1 MPGNSKKN
9 IMRKLCFALLLMI
22 VYLPLLAQTGNI
34 IVPNGNSL
42 KIEMVLP
49 DNQGKYFYT
58 IERSKT
64 IMWDIKTHAQLY
76 TFSIGTD
83 DKRNV
88 ALSNDGTKIAYNF
101 KTSVECYSTI
111 NGKLLFSAKKQYY
124 GNCIKFSTDDRTL
137 LTLSSGII
145 AINIASQQETKFIK
159 LDYTQFDES
168 GATLDMV
175 DPSHIM
181 LLNKTGWQ
189 IWNIPEKKI
198 DFKYAFEKEP
208 FTRVYLPSLK
218 YLATKAD
225 QLEFRD
231 IYTGKVVKTL
241 PFGQLVSSINSKEF
255 ILYNGEN
262 YTIYNGEN
270 FTTKQKLK
278 DIKDFN
284 YLEACFS
291 GNTNTVYASNYS
303 DVFAINTKS
312 NTIDM
317 GYKRQ
322 VADLGFSDIFSSMEY
337 NYSTGILN
345 LITDDSVYKSINLT
359 KLFAFRHKALPIHT
373 DMTTFSATGDTIAVF
388 IEKKGY
394 IKNIATGK
402 FIQPAIKLTDE
413 ASSNERVNFFFS
425 KDGTQVYYTTFSIP
439 NQVNNLNRISLKTGI
454 SEKVVSF
461 KGSDGAS
468 LHPDKDMLAI
478 IEKGYQY
485 AHAKVWDISTGKLLF
500 DKNLGESKCDFIS
513 ISNDKERLMLVRSKT
528 ADSYDF
534 YEEIYDIR
542 AGNLISTSP
551 KFSNLG
557 FYKSYDCT
565 PDFSLLIKCGNFGSI
580 TAMNADGKDIY
591 TDNAHTSSI
600 RRALFSP
607 DSKVMYTISTDQTIK
622 VWEPKSGK
630 LLGTL
635 YLFNDGNDYVFVDQY
650 GRFDGSEAGIKKLY
664 YLKDRKK
671 IPLDVVY
678 EKFYTP
684 NLYQRLINGEQFDP
698 IDVAIKPSP
707 LVKISYAEATRNLLV
722 EDDEVPTYQNK
733 TGFADITVNAIAEDD
748 AVDEIRLFLNGKIQ
762 TLTTRNLIVADAGSG
777 TDIKKYQL
785 NLLPGVNTIRAV
797 ALNTQR
803 TESQPDDIVVNY
815 NSGANAV
822 PANKKPV
829 NNNTNGAPIAPVDKN
844 ATMHLVVIGINAY
857 QNKSMS
863 LNYAL
868 ADATSFKEEVEKDAK
883 TIITNIKT
891 YFVTDNTADKTGITN
906 ALKQVQ
912 QYAKPQDVFIFYY
925 AGHGVI
931 GKNNEFYLVP
941 TDVSDLKNVQAE
953 LENKGIA
960 AKLLQQYAIDIPAQK
975 QLFILDACQSAGAFE
990 TMLTSDGNQ
999 QKSIAVVARSTGTHW
1014 IAASG
1019 AQQFA
1024 NEFSSLGHG
1033 AFTYVLLEALKG
1045 AAANNK
1051 MITVNNLKNY
1061 LQHTVPE
1068 LMKKY
1073 HGAAQYPSSYGFGN
1087 DFPVIILQ

>member
-1 MPGNSKKN
+1 MKKS
-9 IMRKLCFALLLMI
+9 ILLSAFII
-22 VYLPLLAQTGNI
+22 VCSNVLFAQTGNI

-42 KIEMVLP
+42 KIKMIVP
-49 DNQGKYFYT
+49 DNQGKYFYS
-58 IERSKT
+58 IESSKI
-64 IMWDIKTHAQLY
+64 IMWDIKSHAQLY
-76 TFSIGTD
+76 TFPIGTD
-83 DKRNV
+83 DPHKI
-88 ALSNDGTKIAYNF
+88 ALSNDGNKLAYNNG
-101 KTSVECYSTI
+101 TSVECYSTI
-111 NGKLLFSAKKQYY
+111 TGKLLFSAKKQYY
-124 GNCIKFSTDDRTL
+124 GHCIKFSPDDSKL
-137 LTLSSGII
+137 FVLSSGIL
-145 AINIASQQETKFIK
+145 AIDIASMQEAQLVKT
-159 LDYTQFDES
+159 DYKQFDELNGGVEGTS
-168 GATLDMV
+168 LEVLDAA
-175 DPSHIM
+175 HI
-181 LLNKTGWQ
+181 LLINKLGWQ
-189 IWNIPEKKI
+189 VWNIAEKKM
-198 DFKYAFEKEP
+198 DFKFTFEVEP
-208 FTRVYLPSLK
+208 YTRVYLPSLK
-218 YLATKAD
+218 YIATKAD
-225 QLEFRD
+225 QLDFRD
-231 IYTGKVVKTL
+231 IYTGKIVKSL
-241 PFGQLVSSINSKEF
+241 PFGQVAPSVNSKEF

-262 YTIYNGEN
+262 YTVYNGEN
-270 FTTKQKLK
+270 FTAKQKLK
-278 DIKDFN
+278 SIKDFN
-284 YLEACFS
+284 YLEGCFS
-291 GNTNTVYASNYS
+291 GNTNTMYASSYS
-303 DVFAINTKS
+303 DIIAINTKT
-312 NTIDM
+312 NTVDKS
-317 GYKRQ
+317 YKRQ
-322 VADLGFSDIFSSMEY
+322 VADLGFSDVFSSMEY

-345 LITDDSVYKSINLT
+345 LITDDSVYKSISLT

-373 DMTTFSATGDTIAVF
+373 DMTTFSATGDTIAAF
-388 IEKKGY
+388 ADNKGY

-413 ASSNERVNFFFS
+413 ASSTERVNFFFS
-425 KDGTQVYYTTFSIP
+425 KDGTQVYYTTFSVSKQM
-439 NQVNNLNRISLKTGI
+439 NTLNRISLKTGI
-454 SEKVVSF
+454 SEKVLSF
-461 KGSDGAS
+461 KSSNGTSI
-468 LHPDKDMLAI
+468 HPDKDLLAI

-485 AHAKVWDISTGKLLF
+485 THAKVWDIGTEKLLF
-500 DKNLGESKCDFIS
+500 DKDMGESKCDFIS
-513 ISNDKERLMLVRSKT
+513 LSNDKQKLMLVRSKT

-534 YEEIYDIR
+534 YEEIYNI
-542 AGNLISTSP
+542 ANGNLLSASP

-557 FYKSYDCT
+557 VYKSYDCT

-580 TAMNADGKDIY
+580 TAMNAEGKDIY
-591 TDNAHTSSI
+591 TSNAHTSSI

-607 DSKVMYTISTDQTIK
+607 DSKVMYTVSTDQTIK

-630 LLGTL
+630 LFGTL

-707 LVKISYAEATRNLLV
+707 LVRISYAEATRNLMV
-722 EDDEVPTYQNK
+722 EDDVPTYQNK
-733 TGFADITVNAIAEDD
+733 TGFADITVNATAEDD
-748 AVDEIRLFLNGKIQ
+748 TVDEIRLFHNGKIV

-777 TDIKKYQL
+777 TDTKKYQL
-785 NLLPGVNTIRAV
+785 TLLPGVNTIRAV

-815 NSGANAV
+815 NNGANAV
-822 PANKKPV
+822 PANNKPV
-829 NNNTNGAPIAPVDKN
+829 NNNTNGAPVAPVDKN
-844 ATMHLVVIGINAY
+844 ATMHLVVVGINAY

-868 ADATSFKEEVEKDAK
+868 ADATSFKDEVEKDAK
-883 TIITNIKT
+883 SIITNIKT

-906 ALKQVQ
+906 ALKEVQ
-912 QYAKPQDVFIFYY
+912 QNAKPQDVFIFYY

-931 GKNNEFYLVP
+931 GRNNEFYLVP
-941 TDVSDLKNVQAE
+941 TDVSDLKNVQSE

-990 TMLTSDGNQ
+990 TMLASDGNQ

-1045 AAANNK
+1045 AASNNK

-1061 LQHTVPE
+1061 LQQTVPE

-1073 HGAAQYPSSYGFGN
+1073 HGAAQYPASYGLGN
-1087 DFPVIILQ
+1087 DFPVELMK

>member
-1 MPGNSKKN
+1 MKKN
-9 IMRKLCFALLLMI
+9 IALTALIL
-22 VYLPLLAQTGNI
+22 VCSNVLFAQTGNI
-34 IVPNGNSL
+34 IVPNGHAL
-42 KIEMVLP
+42 KVEMIVP
-49 DNQGKYFYT
+49 DNQGKYLYT
-58 IERSKT
+58 VERSKT

-76 TFSIGTD
+76 TFAIGTT

-88 ALSNDGTKIAYNF
+88 ALSNDGTKIAYNY
-101 KTSVECYSTI
+101 KTSVECYSTVT
-111 NGKLLFSAKKQYY
+111 GKPLFSAKKQFY
-124 GNCIKFSTDDRTL
+124 GSCIKFSPDDRKIFTM
-137 LTLSSGII
+137 SFGII
-145 AINIASQQETKFIK
+145 SIDVATQQETQLIK
-159 LDYTQFDES
+159 TDYIQFDDN
-168 GATLDMV
+168 GATLDV
-175 DPSHIM
+175 LDATHIV
-181 LLNKTGWQ
+181 LINKVSWQ
-189 IWNIPEKKI
+189 IWNIAERKLDLKYTFEPEP
-198 DFKYAFEKEP
+198 Y
-208 FTRVYLPSLK
+208 TRVYLPTLK
-218 YLATKAD
+218 YIATKAN

-231 IYTGKVVKTL
+231 IYTGKIVKSF
-241 PFGQLVSSINSKEF
+241 PFGQLVPSINSKEF
-255 ILYNGEN
+255 ILYNGES

-270 FTTKQKLK
+270 FTAKQKLRE
-278 DIKDFN
+278 IKDFS
-284 YLEACFS
+284 YFEGCFS

-303 DVFAINTKS
+303 DVIAINTKI
-312 NTIDM
+312 NTVDK

-322 VADLGFSDIFSSMEY
+322 VADLGYSDVFSSMEY

-345 LITDDSVYKSINLT
+345 LMTDDSVYKSINLT

-373 DMTTFSATGDTIAVF
+373 DMTTFSPTGDTIAAF
-388 IEKKGY
+388 IDHKGY
-394 IKNIATGK
+394 IKNIVTGK
-402 FIQPAIKLTDE
+402 FIQPAIKLADE
-413 ASSNERVNFFFS
+413 ASSTERVNFFFS
-425 KDGTQVYYTTFSIP
+425 KDGAQVYYTTYSVP
-439 NQVNNLNRISLKTGI
+439 KQMNTLNRISLKTGI
-454 SEKVVSF
+454 SEKVLSF
-461 KGSDGAS
+461 RNTIANA
-468 LHPDKDMLAI
+468 LHPDKDMLAAV
-478 IEKGYQY
+478 ERGTQFEHLK
-485 AHAKVWDISTGKLLF
+485 AKVWNVTSGKLLF
-500 DKNLGESKCDFIS
+500 ELDLGETKCDFMS
-513 ISNDKERLMLVRSKT
+513 ISNDKQKLMLVRNKT
-528 ADSYDF
+528 QDSYDF
-534 YEEIYDIR
+534 YEEIYDI
-542 AGNLISTSP
+542 ATGNLLSASP

-557 FYKSYDCT
+557 FYSSYDCT

-580 TAMNADGKDIY
+580 TAMNANGKDIY
-591 TDNAHTSSI
+591 TNNAHTSSI

-607 DSKVMYTISTDQTIK
+607 DSKIMYTVSTDQTIK

-630 LLGTL
+630 LFGTL

-650 GRFDGSEAGIKKLY
+650 GRFDGTEAGIKKLY

-684 NLYQRLINGEQFDP
+684 NLYQRLINGEQFSP

-707 LVKISYAEATRNLLV
+707 LVKISYAEAAARNLEV
-722 EDDEVPTYQNK
+722 ADDMPTYQNK
-733 TGFADITVNAIAEDD
+733 TGFADITVNATAEDD
-748 AVDEIRLFLNGKIQ
+748 AVDEIRLFHNGKIV

-777 TDIKKYQL
+777 NDSKKYQL
-785 NLLPGVNTIRAV
+785 ALLPGVNTIRAV

-815 NSGANAV
+815 NNGTNAV
-822 PANKKPV
+822 PANNKPV
-829 NNNTNGAPIAPVDKN
+829 NNTNGAPVLTVDKN
-844 ATMHLVVIGINAY
+844 ATMHLVVVGINAY

-868 ADATSFKEEVEKDAK
+868 ADATSFKDEVEKDAK
-883 TIITNIKT
+883 SIITNIKT

-906 ALKQVQ
+906 ALKEVQ
-912 QYAKPQDVFIFYY
+912 QHAKPQDVFIFYY

-941 TDVSDLKNVQAE
+941 TDVSDLKNVQTE

-990 TMLTSDGNQ
+990 TMLSADGNQ

-1045 AAANNK
+1045 AASNNK

-1061 LQHTVPE
+1061 LQQTVPE
-1068 LMKKY
+1068 LMRKY
-1073 HGAAQYPSSYGFGN
+1073 HGAAQYPASYGLGN
-1087 DFPVIILQ
+1087 DFPVEIIK